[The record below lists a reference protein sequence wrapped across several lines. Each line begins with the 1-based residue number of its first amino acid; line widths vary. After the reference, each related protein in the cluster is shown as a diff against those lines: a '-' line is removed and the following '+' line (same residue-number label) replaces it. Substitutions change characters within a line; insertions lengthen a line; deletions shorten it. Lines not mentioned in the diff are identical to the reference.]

1 MLVGMKRLIVVS
13 TLVAALAVPATA
25 GTASGTQPAVAKKAA
40 ATATAKA
47 KAKRSAAK
55 AKAARGAHGS
65 GTCPF
70 KSQAPPI

>member
-25 GTASGTQPAVAKKAA
+25 GTASGTQPAAKKAA

-70 KSQAPPI
+70 KSQAPSI